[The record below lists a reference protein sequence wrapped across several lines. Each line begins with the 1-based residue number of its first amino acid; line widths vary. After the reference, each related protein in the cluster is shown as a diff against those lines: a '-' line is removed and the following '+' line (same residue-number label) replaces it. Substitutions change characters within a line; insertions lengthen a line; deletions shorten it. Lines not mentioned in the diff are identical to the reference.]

1 MLSINFSE
9 LIWTIINFFL
19 LLFLLKH
26 FLFDPV
32 SRFMD
37 ARQARIDAGLDAER
51 EAKEALAANERDMAE
66 QKAQTRHAAADI
78 VNRAAAEDAKRASE
92 AYVKA
97 RGEAAALQETGE
109 AELKDR
115 HARESEELK
124 AGEPELAALLAAHL
138 LGEGE

>member
-26 FLFDPV
+26 FLFDPI

-51 EAKEALAANERDMAE
+51 EAKEALAENERDMAE
-66 QKAQTRHAAADI
+66 QKTQTRHEAAEL

-109 AELKDR
+109 AAVKDR